1 MSATPSWCDRPRFQ
15 RRQLEFTAHL
25 RDPDK
30 APRPGDV
37 EQRRMAIYRELL
49 YNNVEGFLA
58 KGFPV
63 VRAIT
68 PDTAW
73 HELVADFFARH
84 RSTSPLFREIPEE
97 FLHYLVAE
105 RSPRPGDPPFL
116 TELAHYE
123 WVEMALALTDE
134 EVEAEGADPEGDL
147 LDGVP
152 VLSPLAWSLGYRY
165 PVHRIAP
172 DFRPEAE
179 QPTFLLVYRDRHDA
193 VGFLEINPVT
203 ARLIELLREA
213 PGSTGRQRLQQVAG
227 EICHPDPAVV
237 IASGATVLEDL
248 RRRDVIAGS
257 VAANASNS

>member
-1 MSATPSWCDRPRFQ
+1 MSATPSRRDRPCFQ
-15 RRQLEFTAHL
+15 QRQFEFTAYL
-25 RDPDK
+25 RDPEK
-30 APRPGDV
+30 ASPPADV
-37 EQRRMAIYRELL
+37 ESRRTAIYRELL

-68 PDTAW
+68 PDAAW
-73 HELVADFFARH
+73 HEMVADFFAHH
-84 RSTSPLFREIPEE
+84 RSTSPLFRQIPEE
-97 FLHYLVAE
+97 FLHYLAE
-105 RSPRPGDPPFL
+105 ERGARPGDPSFL
-116 TELAHYE
+116 LELAHYE
-123 WVEMALALTDE
+123 WVEMALALADE
-134 EVEAEGADPEGDL
+134 EVGAEETDPEGDL

-213 PGSTGRQRLQQVAG
+213 PGSTGRQHLEQVAG
-227 EICHPDPAVV
+227 EIHHPDPEVV
-237 IASGATVLEDL
+237 IAGGAAVLEDL
-248 RRRDVIAGS
+248 RRRDVIVCS
-257 VAANASNS
+257 VASNASNS